1 MAKINASR
9 GALRHASQS
18 ATQAAVGA
26 LTSAASV
33 GVPTK
38 TEFDKVVVDL
48 ATLRT
53 AHNALV
59 AALKTAGIVAT

>member
-1 MAKINASR
+1 MPDLSKYHPGLPSNSN
-9 GALRHASQS
+9 LSQ
-18 ATQAAVGA
+18 AGA

-38 TEFDKVVVDL
+38 VEFDKVVADL

-53 AHNALV
+53 SLNALL
-59 AALKTAGIVAT
+59 AAFGA